1 MPNQLERID
10 GGETTICEPKL
21 VGCKILE
28 DDQPDNLPDPIDRD
42 GDGYHDWWCPYC
54 RDGWVLN
61 VDNDWRCVEFHST
74 STTVPDVS
82 MEIDVLNV
90 NQDGSHQ

>member
-10 GGETTICEPKL
+10 GGETSICEPKL

-42 GDGYHDWWCPYC
+42 GDGYHDWWCP
-54 RDGWVLN
+54 
-61 VDNDWRCVEFHST
+61 
-74 STTVPDVS
+74 
-82 MEIDVLNV
+82 
-90 NQDGSHQ
+90 